1 MQRKENGGG
10 RREGEAHIYS
20 SVDCRGSALLMQ
32 RWASV
37 IKLNLL
43 DLSLGFHYILTKMN
57 MKEMNDDENE
67 YAF

>member
-1 MQRKENGGG
+1 
-10 RREGEAHIYS
+10 
-20 SVDCRGSALLMQ
+20 MQ

-43 DLSLGFHYILTKMN
+43 DLSLKFHYILTKMN

-67 YAF
+67 HDC